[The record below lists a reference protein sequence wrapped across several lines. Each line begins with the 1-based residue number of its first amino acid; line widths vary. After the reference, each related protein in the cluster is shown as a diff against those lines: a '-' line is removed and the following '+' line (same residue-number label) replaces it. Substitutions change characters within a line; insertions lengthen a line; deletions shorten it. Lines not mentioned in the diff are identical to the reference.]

1 MNKISNI
8 NLGGFPF
15 TIDEDAYEALDK
27 YLKTI
32 HQHFR
37 NSEGYEEITT
47 DIETRMAELFQEK
60 LEGRPIVTLPDVK
73 NVIAIMG
80 TPEDFGAA
88 EPFAEEIPRS
98 SSGKFKIKTGKRLFR
113 DPEHEAI
120 AGVCSGIAAYFG
132 IQDPLWVRLAFI
144 LFALTGGFALVVYIV
159 LWAVVP
165 KADSASDRLAMRG
178 EPANVENISKI
189 IEEELEHVSKRVSE
203 LGEELKSEF
212 ASKKKLSQRPLAK
225 PKKAGTTR
233 TPSGILSVRP
243 LPKGF
248 MF

>member
-15 TIDEDAYEALDK
+15 TIDEDAFEHLDG

-37 NSEGYEEITT
+37 HSEGYEEITT
-47 DIETRMAELFQEK
+47 DIETRMAELFLEK

-88 EPFAEEIPRS
+88 DPFEEEAPKS
-98 SSGKFKIKTGKRLFR
+98 SSGKYKIKTGKRLFR
-113 DPEHEAI
+113 DPDRKAI
-120 AGVCSGIAAYFG
+120 AGVCSGVAAYFG

-144 LFALTGGFALVVYIV
+144 LFSFTGGFAIIVYLV

-165 KADSASDRLAMRG
+165 KAGTASDRLAMRG

-189 IEEELEHVSKRVSE
+189 IEEELEHVSKKVSE

-212 ASKKKLSQRPLAK
+212 ASKKKLSPGRMRK
-225 PKKAGTTR
+225 NIEVPKA
-233 TPSGILSVRP
+233 PSGLMSVRP
-243 LPKGF
+243 LLKGF

>member
-15 TIDEDAYEALDK
+15 TIDEEAYQNLDK
-27 YLKTI
+27 YLKAI
-32 HQHFR
+32 HKHFR
-37 NSEGYEEITT
+37 KSEGYEEITT
-47 DIETRMAELFQEK
+47 DIETRMAELFQDK

-88 EPFAEEIPRS
+88 DPFLDEAPKS
-98 SSGKFKIKTGKRLFR
+98 SSGKFSFKTGKRLFR
-113 DPEHEAI
+113 NSESKAI
-120 AGVCSGIAAYFG
+120 AGVCSGVAAYFG
-132 IQDPLWVRLAFI
+132 IQDPLWVRLAFV
-144 LFALTGGFALVVYIV
+144 LFTLTGGFAILVYLV

-165 KADSASDRLAMRG
+165 NAETSSDRLAMRG

-189 IEEELEHVSKRVSE
+189 IEEELDHVSKRVSE

-212 ASKKKLSQRPLAK
+212 SSKKKLSPRRMNQPTQGAQRVN
-225 PKKAGTTR
+225 
-233 TPSGILSVRP
+233 SGILSVRP

>member
-15 TIDEDAYEALDK
+15 TIDDDAYRNLDN
-27 YLKTI
+27 YLKAI
-32 HQHFR
+32 HKHFR
-37 NSEGYEEITT
+37 DMEGYEEITT
-47 DIETRMAELFQEK
+47 DIETRMAELFLEK
-60 LEGRPIVTLPDVK
+60 MEGRPIVTLPDVK

-88 EPFAEEIPRS
+88 DPFMEEAPS
-98 SSGKFKIKTGKRLFR
+98 SSGKSWKFKTGKKLFR
-113 DPEHEAI
+113 NPEQEAI
-120 AGVCSGIAAYFG
+120 AGVCSGLAAYLG

-144 LFALTGGFALVVYIV
+144 FLTFTGGFAVVVYLV

-165 KADSASDRLAMRG
+165 KAETSSDRLAMRG
-178 EPANVENISKI
+178 EKANVENISKI
-189 IEEELEHVSKRVSE
+189 IEEELDHVSKKVSE

-212 ASKKKLSQRPLAK
+212 GSKKKVSLKPLGQKGAKRPPLSAMFSEP
-225 PKKAGTTR
+225 
-233 TPSGILSVRP
+233 P

>member
-15 TIDEDAYEALDK
+15 TIDEDAYQTLDK

-32 HQHFR
+32 HKHFR
-37 NSEGYEEITT
+37 KSEGYEEITT

-73 NVIAIMG
+73 NVVAIMG

-88 EPFAEEIPRS
+88 DPFMDEAPKS
-98 SSGKFKIKTGKRLFR
+98 SSRKYKIKTGKRLFR
-113 DPEHEAI
+113 NPDEEAI
-120 AGVCSGIAAYFG
+120 AGVCSGVASYFG
-132 IQDPLWVRLAFI
+132 VQDPLWVRLAFI
-144 LFALTGGFALVVYIV
+144 LFTLTGGFAVIVYLI

-165 KADSASDRLAMRG
+165 KAESSSDRLAMRG
-178 EPANVENISKI
+178 ETANVENISKI
-189 IEEELEHVSKRVSE
+189 IEEELDHVSKKVSE
-203 LGEELKSEF
+203 LSEELKSGF
-212 ASKKKLSQRPLAK
+212 DSKKKPSRQPMREKVKVQRGA
-225 PKKAGTTR
+225 
-233 TPSGILSVRP
+233 SGLLSVRP